1 MMVRRT
7 ADQLIYGVQ
16 FHIEKSFQDW
26 QTDKYWDH
34 RSESR
39 DGRLLFDNFLVES
52 LRFRGKE
59 FNPASSGAIVPE
71 VEMAKAATACAATGI
86 PATGF

>member
-1 MMVRRT
+1 
-7 ADQLIYGVQ
+7 LIYGVQ

-26 QTDKYWDH
+26 QTDNYWEH
-34 RSESR
+34 RNESR
-39 DGRLLFDNFLVES
+39 DGRLLFDNFLIES

-59 FNPASSGAIVPE
+59 FNLANGSSSPPQTE
-71 VEMAKAATACAATGI
+71 TAKAAAAIGVAGV